1 MWIKHWEILN
11 KIKKQN
17 NYLMKNILIVFAL
30 ISVIAACSSGKSSD
44 KKAEL
49 EKLKKEQAD
58 LQEKI
63 TKLQA
68 ELAASG
74 NIDANVKPKEIAV
87 TAAAYQPFVHY
98 VEVQAKVDADE
109 NVAVSAEAPGTIT
122 KINVKA
128 GDKVSKGAILA
139 ELDVASSLKGI
150 EESQNTL
157 DFAKTMYDKR
167 KALWDQKVGSE
178 ADYLKA
184 KNDYES
190 AQKRIATLRQ
200 GIEMMRIKSPING
213 TVDAVDI
220 KVGQAVQ
227 PGSQAIRVVNLSNLK
242 VKAEVAESYIAKVKQ
257 GNEVVMVFPDLDKE
271 VKTKLS
277 YAGKVID
284 PVNRTFH
291 VEVNVNDK
299 TIDLHPNMVAVLKIA
314 DYQSPKALSVP
325 VNLVQSSGESSYIFV
340 AEGNKD
346 KAIAKRRTVTVGR
359 NYNGS
364 IEIISGLNE
373 GDNIITTGYQDLVDG
388 QPVKF

>member
-1 MWIKHWEILN
+1 
-11 KIKKQN
+11 
-17 NYLMKNILIVFAL
+17 MKNILIVFAL
-30 ISVIAACSSGKSSD
+30 MSVIAACSSGKSSD

-63 TKLQA
+63 TKLQT

-74 NIDANVKPKEIAV
+74 NMDANVKPKEIAV
-87 TAAAYQPFVHY
+87 SAAAYNVFVHY

-128 GDKVSKGAILA
+128 GDKVSKGSVLA

-200 GIEMMRIKSPING
+200 GLEMMRIKSPING
-213 TVDAVDI
+213 TVDEVDI

-257 GNEVVMVFPDLDKE
+257 GNEVMMVFPDLDKE
-271 VKTKLS
+271 IKTKLN

-314 DYQSPKALSVP
+314 DYQSPKAFSVP
-325 VNLVQSSGESSYIFV
+325 VNLVQNSGESSYIFV

-359 NYNGS
+359 NYNGNV
-364 IEIISGLNE
+364 EILSGLNE

-388 QPVKF
+388 QPVKY